1 VGNLI
6 VDTPLELWTTLI
18 GWSWYNLL
26 WDIMSGTGIVFLPF
40 LGILLDVWRESFV
53 DGADRGAA
61 TRGIRALEIEVYLA
75 LTVIVMAAVPNSLT
89 TVSPANVQY
98 NATATLVTPTQTNTG
113 SNDGTFTSAFGVLN
127 GTSANVPPWWYLVM
141 RLTSG
146 INQAFMTGIARGTPL
161 VGMRLLQEQA
171 KLIGISNPTLR
182 SEAQRFYNECYV
194 PARTRFF
201 AAAPSAAATAAMA
214 AHGNNDDTEWI
225 GSHAFRDDLNLYASL
240 YAAAPVTGWPFNASD
255 PSAADVAGEP
265 NPPAY
270 ARPDCKTWW
279 EDPTYGLRGKLIQEA
294 NRMSVLGTQSFSD
307 KMGIAFSALSLD
319 ADYHADVT
327 AKTLLNNDAGAINNT
342 TGTGFGRQVA
352 ERGRAIANTL
362 TATIAYLLN
371 WLAMGVIIPGLQMLQ
386 PLLLMGIY
394 TLLPLYLILAR
405 YSLEALVIGAMGIFT
420 VKFWTALWFAVSWLD
435 EKLIAALYPSQDDA
449 IGLFVL
455 AAKQVFGASA
465 DGALAKRMILDITI
479 LALYVA
485 LPTLWTGMMAW
496 ASIRLHTFG
505 EVKESILRQQ
515 QLAGSANLLPGAR
528 RGIRGI
534 GSGGGGARK
543 SSMSPS
549 STGE

>member
-1 VGNLI
+1 MGNLI

-40 LGILLDVWRESFV
+40 LGMLLDVWRESFV
-53 DGADRGAA
+53 DGGDSGAA
-61 TRGIRALEIEVYLA
+61 TRGIRTLEIEVYLA

-89 TVSPANVQY
+89 TLSPTNVQY
-98 NATATLVTPTQTNTG
+98 NSTGTVVTATQTNTG
-113 SNDGTFTSAFGVLN
+113 ASDGTFTSAFGVMN
-127 GTSANVPPWWYLVM
+127 GASANVPPWWYLVM

-161 VGMRLLQEQA
+161 VGMRQLQEQA
-171 KLIGISNPTLR
+171 KLVGISNPTVR
-182 SEAQRFYNECYV
+182 AEAQRYYNECYV

-201 AAAPSAAATAAMA
+201 AAAPSAAAVAAMA

-225 GSHAFRDDLNLYASL
+225 GSHAFRDDPNLYPAL
-240 YAAAPVTGWPFNASD
+240 YAASPVTGWPFSASD

-279 EDPTYGLRGKLIQEA
+279 EDPTYGLRAKLIEEA
-294 NRMSVLGTQSFSD
+294 NRMSLVGTQSFGD

-327 AKTLLNNDAGAINNT
+327 AKTILNNDAGAIADST
-342 TGTGFGRQVA
+342 TQAGFGQRVA
-352 ERGRAIANTL
+352 EGGRWMVNTV
-362 TATIAYLLN
+362 TATIAYVLN
-371 WLAMGVIIPGLQMLQ
+371 WLAMGVIIPGLHMLQ

-405 YSLEALVIGAMGIFT
+405 YSLESLVIGALGIFT
-420 VKFWTALWFAVSWLD
+420 VKFWTALWFAVQWLD

-455 AAKQVFGASA
+455 AAKQVVGGSA

-479 LALYVA
+479 LSLYLA
-485 LPTLWTGMMAW
+485 LPALWTAIMAW
-496 ASIRLHTFG
+496 ASIHLHALSDIKGAIVTQI
-505 EVKESILRQQ
+505 KP
-515 QLAGSANLLPGAR
+515 AGSLGTSSSMRR
-528 RGIRGI
+528 RGGKASA
-534 GSGGGGARK
+534 GVGK
-543 SSMSPS
+543 VSMAVTK
-549 STGE
+549 TGE